1 MEIQSKETK
10 TDTPS
15 LGGKSLYSAGGIV
28 LVLAI
33 LLMVNVLFAGVNLRW
48 DATEDNLYSLS
59 DGSKEIL
66 SDLKQDV
73 IIKVYYSQDVENIPV
88 HIKNYAKRMLDF
100 LEEYENYGHGKITI
114 EVHNP
119 KPDSEEEDWAI
130 KYGIEGAGLPTGDN
144 VYFGLVALA
153 GDQEEAIPMLDPA
166 REEQLEYDITRII
179 SRVQS
184 PKMKKI
190 SIISSLPVFGQPP
203 QGFMQQPQGAQ
214 SWLFVEELKKSYEV
228 SQINTSEKQV
238 DADTDLLLIIHPKN
252 LDEELQYAIDQYV
265 LTGGN
270 VMVFADPVAVS
281 DTASQP
287 GRPPMNTSDLKKLLT
302 AWGIEMD
309 MNKVVADYDYPT
321 RLRAQNNRVEE
332 NPMWLSV
339 QQGAF
344 NQEEIVTGQLESVLF
359 PVAGAI
365 VKSADSSYEYTPLV
379 QSSTNSSL
387 TDAFKARFGGG
398 QMLRRDFKATVE
410 KYDLIARVRGQFKTA
425 FPGGKPEA
433 KEEDGKEEDKEDSSD
448 KTEHLSEGQKTATI
462 IVIADADM
470 LYDDYYVSNQNFL
483 GFKISR
489 MFNDNLN
496 FLLNAGE
503 MLTGSEAL
511 ISIRSR
517 GKFERPFTT
526 VQELEKK
533 AQARW
538 LAREQ
543 ELMQKVEDTNQK
555 LRQLEQQ
562 KDASQKMIMSPEQ
575 EEEIRKFQEEKIR
588 INQQL
593 KEVRRNLRADIE
605 SLGSWLK
612 FINIF
617 LMVFIV
623 AMGGGLFALYR
634 RKKSVS
640 GGEE

>member
-1 MEIQSKETK
+1 MDIKPKETK

-73 IIKVYYSQDVENIPV
+73 TIRVYYSQDVENIPV

-100 LEEYENYGHGKITI
+100 LKEYENYGHGRITI

-119 KPDSEEEDWAI
+119 KPDSEEEDWAV

-184 PKMKKI
+184 PKKKKI

-203 QGFMQQPQGAQ
+203 QGFMQQPRESQP
-214 SWLFVEELKKSYEV
+214 WLFVEELKKSYEV

-238 DADTDLLLIIHPKN
+238 NEDTDLLLIIHPRN

-265 LTGGN
+265 LKGGN
-270 VMVFADPVAVS
+270 VIVFADPVAVS

-287 GRPPMNTSDLKKLLT
+287 GRPPMNTSELKKLLT

-387 TDAFKARFGGG
+387 SDAFKARFGGG

-410 KYDLIARVRGQFKTA
+410 KYDLIARVRGKFKTA

-433 KEEDGKEEDKEDSSD
+433 KEEGEDKKEDGED
-448 KTEHLSEGQKTATI
+448 KAEHLSEGQKTATI
-462 IVIADADM
+462 IVVGDADM

-503 MLTGSEAL
+503 MLTGSDAL

-605 SLGSWLK
+605 SLGSWLR

-623 AMGGGLFALYR
+623 AIGGGLFALYR